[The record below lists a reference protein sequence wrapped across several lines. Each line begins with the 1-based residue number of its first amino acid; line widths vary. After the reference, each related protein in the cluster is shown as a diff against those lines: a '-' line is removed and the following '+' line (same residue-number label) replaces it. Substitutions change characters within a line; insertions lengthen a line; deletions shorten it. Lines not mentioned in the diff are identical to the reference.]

1 MKRKL
6 FIFSIAMMML
16 TGCNINKPEPPEP
29 IVPPDSGEYNP
40 ADYYGGYYSSIT
52 SWENGADLI
61 NKLNSVI
68 RNGYTALNY
77 DDPNWD
83 SCKDA
88 DHTLN
93 DYEMLN
99 VIYGADDV
107 LSSYT
112 NTKWQREHAFCASLM
127 TGSLT
132 SNAVKFPGRAT
143 DFHNLFAANMSGN
156 TGRGNKNYGVAN
168 KTDSTYLN
176 FTVNNGED
184 GYSSDSK
191 TFEPGNIDKGRVARA
206 IFYMCTMYKD
216 DEMDTVNNKLM
227 KGLTVVED
235 NVTYNKDEEY
245 SAFAIGGL
253 STLLSWSNS
262 YAVDRQ
268 EMQHNISVYTYEYKG
283 NKQGNRNPY
292 VDYPGL
298 VDYAFGS
305 KKNEAGNLE
314 NVRPSCLDINSNN
327 NETYGLAIK
336 SAKRTYEVGNTFS
349 LNDVKVIK
357 IANDFTFS
365 EITVTS
371 SVEGHAFSASDT
383 TPYKIDLAADN
394 LTVSYYVDIIQSMS
408 SCNYQTDNLTTS
420 TFAINKA
427 IGNSGVDKT
436 ITIAN
441 QSWVVNYVSND
452 SSKAITFSNISSGG
466 ITLGS
471 GTNAL
476 NKLTFT
482 SSNSLKIDAAFIT
495 AASGI
500 KGAYFDLVIKVGET
514 TFYNSQID
522 DNSGTKSPTKIYGNK
537 KEDVLSG
544 VVSFTITP
552 SSSNPS
558 TTLKLGSFALNIVSD

>member
-6 FIFSIAMMML
+6 FTLSLAILLLA
-16 TGCNINKPEPPEP
+16 GCNTNKPDP
-29 IVPPDSGEYNP
+29 IVPPDPKEYNT

-52 SWENGADLI
+52 SWTNGQDLI
-61 NKLNSVI
+61 NQLNAVI

-77 DDPNWD
+77 DDPNWE

-88 DHTLN
+88 DHALD

-156 TGRGNKNYGVAN
+156 TGRGNKNYGVAD
-168 KTDSTYLN
+168 KTDSSYLD
-176 FTVNNGED
+176 FTVNNGAD
-184 GYSSDSK
+184 GYSSDSD
-191 TFEPGNIDKGRVARA
+191 TFEPGNTDKGRVARA

-216 DEMDTVNNKLM
+216 DEVDTVNNKTM
-227 KGLTVVED
+227 KGLTIQEE
-235 NVTYNKDEEY
+235 NVTYSKDEEY
-245 SAFAIGGL
+245 TAFAIGGL
-253 STLLSWSNS
+253 STLLSWSDT
-262 YAVDRQ
+262 YQVDRQ

-283 NKQGNRNPY
+283 VKQGNRNPY
-292 VDYPGL
+292 IDYPEL

-305 KKNEAGNLE
+305 KKNDAGELKY
-314 NVRPSCLDINSNN
+314 VRPSCLDIGSNN
-327 NETYGLAIK
+327 NEIYGLAIK
-336 SAKRTYEVGNTFS
+336 SAKRTYEVGS
-349 LNDVKVIK
+349 SYSIDDIKVLK
-357 IANDFTFS
+357 VCNDFTFS
-365 EITVTS
+365 EITATS
-371 SVEGHAFSASDT
+371 SAEGHIFSSNDT
-383 TPYKIDLAADN
+383 TPYKIDLTMDN
-394 LTVSYYVDIIQSMS
+394 LSVSYYVDIIQPMS
-408 SCNYQTDNLTTS
+408 SYSYQTGNLTTS

-427 IGNSGVDKT
+427 AGNSGVDKT
-436 ITIAN
+436 ITINN
-441 QSWVVNYVSND
+441 QSWITNYVCAD
-452 SSKAITFSNISSGG
+452 SSKAITFSNISAGG
-466 ITLGS
+466 VTLGS

-476 NKLTFT
+476 TKLTFT
-482 SSNSLKIDAAFIT
+482 SSSALKVDAAFIS

-514 TFYNSQID
+514 TFYSSQID

-537 KEDVLSG
+537 KDSALSG
-544 VVSFTITP
+544 VVSFIITP

-558 TTLKLGSFALNIVSD
+558 TTLKLGSFALNIVTD